1 MTQAANNSYQLIVE
15 ASHEQEH
22 LTPLIQQLSH
32 IDQLDTYSVRQRLI
46 GSGVAQLAK
55 GTREQLQPMANVL
68 QQYHLKHWII
78 QPAKTLVEPVTI
90 KSLAIEAERI
100 TFHSNDAKIV
110 LERGTPLLAI
120 VADMSGKLSEK
131 QVKRLLV
138 HTTYH
143 GAAPAAMTDQELHQ
157 EIFKHSP
164 IIDLYWLSD
173 DNPKGVTQAVRIKPG
188 SFDHRELEDKASL
201 SRNGNLSNLLDC
213 IESYALPLKINRQF
227 GLGFLP
233 DCRLHDT
240 GDNVHSKRNQ
250 LALSRYGLLQLQI
263 ASQNSI
269 LQQQT
274 THPHQPLTNVVE
286 ASALGEITAPLTANI
301 FPPSESDEIDHPET
315 TKTSVPALPA
325 PPEVE
330 TVSGI
335 KLHTSG
341 WRLGAGIL
349 GIIVVFF
356 TERNDNAMDLFYH
369 YGIQTGI
376 FPALISG
383 VMLWLATHYWRLK
396 RRIENTPTSKARS
409 AAMGMIEVHGR
420 AKRLY
425 ALVSPISQQPCVY
438 YCLKKYRRASRD
450 KQWQLSRIT
459 SSGTVPFIIEDDT
472 GKIQIDPQGAKLS
485 PKTTHE
491 GSPGQNN
498 ILFSSS
504 IDDDPNEKWKE
515 EVIHEG
521 SILYVLGF
529 ARSNKSNNNDLR
541 QKVADKLRD
550 LKTDRD
556 KMMTYDADGNGTID
570 SAEWDQ
576 ARSDMERQALQEK
589 LQQTKGRSNQQ
600 LTIGAPPQKGLP
612 FVIAETESEA
622 HLTRNYTW
630 YIPPLLIVGV
640 ASFIWALIRVGTFFN
655 LF

>member
-1 MTQAANNSYQLIVE
+1 MTQAADNSHQLIVE
-15 ASHEQEH
+15 ASQEQER
-22 LTPLIQQLSH
+22 LTPLIQQLSQMG
-32 IDQLDTYSVRQRLI
+32 QLDAYSIRQRLI

-55 GTREQLQPMANVL
+55 GSPEQLRPMASVL
-68 QQYHLKHWII
+68 RQHQLKHWII
-78 QPAKTLVEPVTI
+78 QQISAPSDPITI
-90 KSLAIEAERI
+90 KSLTIEADQI
-100 TFHSNDAKIV
+100 IFHSNETTIV
-110 LERGTPLLAI
+110 LERETPLLAI
-120 VADMSGKLSEK
+120 VADMSGQLAEK

-143 GAAPAAMTDQELHQ
+143 GAAPAAMTEQELHQ

-164 IIDLYWLSD
+164 IIDLYWLND
-173 DNPKGVTQAVRIKPG
+173 DEHQTSQSVRIKPG
-188 SFDHRELEDKASL
+188 SFDHRELKDKASL
-201 SRNGNLSNLLDC
+201 SRNGNLSNLLDY
-213 IESYALPLKINRQF
+213 IEGYTSKLEINRKF

-233 DCRLHDT
+233 ECRLHDT
-240 GDNVHSKRNQ
+240 GENANSKRNQ
-250 LALSRYGLLQLQI
+250 LALTRYGLLQLQI
-263 ASQNSI
+263 ARQNST
-269 LQQQT
+269 LRQQT
-274 THPHQPLTNVVE
+274 THSHQILDNVFE
-286 ASALGEITAPLTANI
+286 ASALDEIIAPLTADILPSSTPNEDDRSSI
-301 FPPSESDEIDHPET
+301 KSQNRPP
-315 TKTSVPALPA
+315 LPT
-325 PPEVE
+325 PPEIE
-330 TVSGI
+330 TLSGV

-341 WRLGAGIL
+341 WRLGAGVL

-356 TERNDNAMDLFYH
+356 TERNDNAMDLFYR
-369 YGIQTGI
+369 YGIQTGLI
-376 FPALISG
+376 PALICG
-383 VMLWLATHYWRLK
+383 ATLWLATHYWRLK

-472 GKIQIDPQGAKLS
+472 GKIKIDPQGAKLS

-521 SILYVLGF
+521 SILYVMGF
-529 ARSNKSNNNDLR
+529 ARTSKSNNNDLR
-541 QKVADKLRD
+541 QQVADKLRD
-550 LKTDRD
+550 LKTDHN
-556 KMMTYDADGNGTID
+556 KMMTYDSDKNGTID
-570 SAEWDQ
+570 GAEWDK
-576 ARSDMERQALQEK
+576 ARSDMEQEALQEK
-589 LQQTKGRSNQQ
+589 LLQTKERSNQQ
-600 LTIGAPPQKGLP
+600 LIIGAPPQKGLP
-612 FVIAETESEA
+612 FIIAETESEA

-630 YIPPLLIVGV
+630 YIPPLLLIGV
-640 ASFIWALIRVGTFFN
+640 SSFIWALIRTGTFLN